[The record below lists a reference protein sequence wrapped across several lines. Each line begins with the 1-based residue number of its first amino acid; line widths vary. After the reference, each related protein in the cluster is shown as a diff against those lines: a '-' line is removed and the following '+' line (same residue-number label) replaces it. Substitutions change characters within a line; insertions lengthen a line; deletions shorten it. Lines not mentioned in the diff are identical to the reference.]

1 MKEIIIWNTSIE
13 LQFNE
18 PVAETGYIKES
29 FDITKR
35 HSYAT
40 IWISQ
45 LLNTKS
51 EIQTQFIVGQIFQE
65 YYRIGKIQELD
76 YLQKLTINWTEV
88 WLIDDWASTICLL
101 TKSEY

>member
-1 MKEIIIWNTSIE
+1 MKTLIYGNTKIE

-18 PVAETGYIKES
+18 PIEETGYVKES
-29 FDITKR
+29 FDINKR

-40 IWISQ
+40 IWISE

-65 YYRIGKIQELD
+65 YYRIAKIQELD

-101 TKSEY
+101 KKEEY

>member
-1 MKEIIIWNTSIE
+1 MKTLIYGNTKIE

-18 PVAETGYIKES
+18 PVEETGYTKES

-40 IWISQ
+40 IWISE
-45 LLNTKS
+45 LLNSES

-65 YYRIGKIQELD
+65 YYQMGKIQELD

-101 TKSEY
+101 KKEEY